1 MKYWVTYKIEARYT
15 AKVDADSIEE
25 AIDKSRDEWY
35 DADFGEAE
43 DIDGEPIIVETDR
56 ELVWEK

>member
-35 DADFGEAE
+35 ETDFGEAE
-43 DIDGEPIIVETDR
+43 DIDGEPIIVETGR
-56 ELVWEK
+56 EIVWEK